1 MDTLP
6 CNGYTHPDSMQTF
19 NSKERQ
25 LDTMCVFFFFFLSL
39 PRKSHL
45 YPCQTLPYSLSRSV
59 HVRNSVTLLSAW
71 AEHRW
76 KEKLLPLNQKHFHC
90 SVNSPFLFLS
100 PIGLQAFFPAELS
113 LTGSLVLLPSQLN
126 RLCFLTSSSI
136 SVISTPK
143 QFTSQKS
150 PFDSYLLLWHSNLS
164 LQEQMKSH

>member
-6 CNGYTHPDSMQTF
+6 CNGCTHSESLQTF
-19 NSKERQ
+19 HSEDKQ
-25 LDTMCVFFFFFLSL
+25 LDTMCGLFFFLSL

-45 YPCQTLPYSLSRSV
+45 YPCQTLTCRSV

-71 AEHRW
+71 AEHLW
-76 KEKLLPLNQKHFHC
+76 KEKLLPLNQKYFHC
-90 SVNSPFLFLS
+90 SENSPFLLLS

-113 LTGSLVLLPSQLN
+113 LTGGLVLLPSQLN

-136 SVISTPK
+136 SVIPTPK